1 MGQKKSNF
9 DHLNLGNSIFTGFND
24 KEGLMICGCEW
35 GFSKRDQIDW
45 ENGTY
50 EKAKDVMHTF
60 ADKTPAF
67 GKKANTWPYDNNI
80 KKWFK
85 LWEVPLDC
93 TGLGGAF
100 EKSIIQT
107 NWANTDGHN
116 MGGSQKTKQK
126 LLNKEQVDNFISHI
140 EALRPKLILF
150 FGRDLIDCLQ
160 ERTVLPRFEQ
170 IMGQCIQP
178 LKCVQKPSKYRRFRV
193 FFQEFEHCKI
203 VCLPHASGARGL
215 ADDYIALFKPEMAEI
230 LNSYKMQR
238 NF

>member
-1 MGQKKSNF
+1 M
-9 DHLNLGNSIFTGFND
+9 
-24 KEGLMICGCEW
+24 W
-35 GFSKRDQIDW
+35 G
-45 ENGTY
+45 
-50 EKAKDVMHTF
+50 
-60 ADKTPAF
+60 
-67 GKKANTWPYDNNI
+67 
-80 KKWFK
+80 
-85 LWEVPLDC
+85 VPLDC

-140 EALRPKLILF
+140 EALRPRLILF
-150 FGRDLIDCLQ
+150 FGRNLIDCLQ
-160 ERTVLPRFEQ
+160 NRTVLPRFEQ
-170 IMGQCIQP
+170 IMGQCIQL
-178 LKCVQKPSKYRRFRV
+178 LKCVQKTSKYRRFKV
-193 FFQEFEHCKI
+193 FFQEFKHCKI